1 MSQFA
6 LEPAQALVL
15 ELAERP
21 RSIWRDAWHRLRASR
36 VSMICLGVVAIYVLI
51 GLASFHPI
59 FDEKI
64 NESLMA
70 EKKYYPPAL
79 YRVWPD
85 GKKVLSPAMWFG
97 LDFRARSVFWRTLY
111 GTRVALIITVVT
123 SLIVVIIGTIL
134 GVIAGYF
141 GGWIDDLI
149 VWLFSTVSSIPWLLL
164 VIALAYVIQGRDD
177 PQWVKNHPY
186 LKKYFG
192 GVTTVIIS
200 MALTDWVGL
209 CRLVRGEVFKLRD
222 RDFVMAARAVGIGH
236 GRILTRHILP
246 NIVHVILIT
255 VSLGAVGYM
264 QVEVVLAFLGLGIT
278 DKPSWGKMIDDA
290 KLALL
295 QGVWWEVTAATVAIF
310 IICLALNLLGD
321 ALRDALDPRL
331 RGVD

>member
-1 MSQFA
+1 
-6 LEPAQALVL
+6 
-15 ELAERP
+15 
-21 RSIWRDAWHRLRASR
+21 
-36 VSMICLGVVAIYVLI
+36 MICLGVVALYVLI
-51 GLASFHPI
+51 GFASFLPI

-79 YRVWPD
+79 YRTWPD
-85 GKKVLSPAMWFG
+85 GKKALSPAMWFG
-97 LDFRARSVFWRTLY
+97 LDVRARSIFWRTLY
-111 GTRVALIITVVT
+111 GARVALIITVVT
-123 SLIVVIIGTIL
+123 SLIVVIIGTLL
-134 GVIAGYF
+134 GVIAGYC

-177 PQWVKNHPY
+177 PQWVKNHPNI
-186 LKKYFG
+186 KKYLG

-200 MALTDWVGL
+200 MALTDWVTL